1 MTGRQHRN
9 QALPSMLPVAQLES
23 IVSEIR
29 ERREQ
34 LKALQAQLTVF
45 EEQLAML
52 ESSLTPLLEWTRTW
66 VGMEKAMLDFWRVP
80 GSGGSTGRDSGD

>member
-1 MTGRQHRN
+1 MMP
-9 QALPSMLPVAQLES
+9 AAQLES
-23 IVSEIR
+23 IVGEIR

-34 LKALQAQLTVF
+34 LRALQAQMAVF

-66 VGMEKAMLDFWRVP
+66 AGMEKAMLDFWRLP
-80 GSGGSTGRDSGD
+80 GSGGGSSRSSED